1 MTQRFNFTFLMVI
14 IGSVLAACSG
24 PKVKNV
30 ISAEEIAQI
39 EITYLPEQ
47 IDRECRNGRAKIYDE
62 CSAQMDLF
70 AEAQRRA
77 KADNKV
83 TLVSYGAEWCIWCH
97 VFDAYVHGYV
107 DKFTYTYGAEG
118 EDERVTHTMRER
130 AKRDVSQEA
139 YDLKKYVSEN
149 FILVHIDYEHSP
161 DGDDVLSQA
170 DAWDDYVNFIPYIFT
185 VNTDGKYAAAFNHD
199 DAEVR
204 RDTYD
209 WYRGYDRVQL
219 LEQLRGMRDAATR

>member
-1 MTQRFNFTFLMVI
+1 MIQKFKTAFLMVVF
-14 IGSVLAACSG
+14 GCLLNACSG
-24 PKVKNV
+24 PKIENA
-30 ISAEEIAQI
+30 ISAEEIAQLQ
-39 EITYLPEQ
+39 ITSLPGK

-62 CSAQMDLF
+62 CSPQMDLF

-77 KADNKV
+77 KAENKV
-83 TLVSYGAEWCIWCH
+83 ILVSYGAEWCIWCH

-118 EDERVTHTMRER
+118 DDERVTHTMRER
-130 AKRDVSQEA
+130 AKRDVSREA

-170 DAWDDYVNFIPYIFT
+170 DAWDDFANFIPYIFT

-219 LEQLRGMRDAATR
+219 LDQLKAMRGAATK